1 MNENQARG
9 IFAFV
14 QFVAGVTEKE
24 PSYEQWKEFSS
35 YVIGPIFLSPQ
46 HASVLKKYSIE
57 TSESLMAQLYL
68 LDADEKN
75 GYKLRKAF
83 LSSIEK
89 VQASNDFKR
98 DPIAFASSLAKHLRT
113 GFWWKI
119 TEMEKS
125 LRTTLKAALNY
136 KKFEHSGEPG
146 SLFSQRIFWP
156 EGKKDWEVFNAD
168 LDAFNNL
175 YPPGEK
181 AAYPDDKTQLPGT
194 GALRQAIFDIFDSLN
209 KKVWFKTFLNW
220 LNSAESPYHAKSFNP
235 DTDVGAQSV
244 SGGNDGP
251 SLEGLID
258 QAEEIL
264 SGLKPQYQKTFKMGY
279 VWYKNHW
286 EKSSLGYKELERII
300 GKKTSVL
307 HEHFKKIENLFIKP
321 LMGKIPHR
329 KDLLREVFNSFRKK
343 YSDHNPEKTHPELFK
358 EKKKP

>member
-1 MNENQARG
+1 MQILMRLITFIRPERKRLILTIKHSFRVLA
-9 IFAFV
+9 A
-14 QFVAGVTEKE
+14 TE
-24 PSYEQWKEFSS
+24 
-35 YVIGPIFLSPQ
+35 
-46 HASVLKKYSIE
+46 
-57 TSESLMAQLYL
+57 
-68 LDADEKN
+68 
-75 GYKLRKAF
+75 
-83 LSSIEK
+83 
-89 VQASNDFKR
+89 
-98 DPIAFASSLAKHLRT
+98 
-113 GFWWKI
+113 
-119 TEMEKS
+119 
-125 LRTTLKAALNY
+125 
-136 KKFEHSGEPG
+136 
-146 SLFSQRIFWP
+146 
-156 EGKKDWEVFNAD
+156 
-168 LDAFNNL
+168 
-175 YPPGEK
+175 
-181 AAYPDDKTQLPGT
+181 
-194 GALRQAIFDIFDSLN
+194 QAIFDIFDSLN

-343 YSDHNPEKTHPELFK
+343 YSDHNR
-358 EKKKP
+358 KKPTLSSLRKKRSHECRAKTEGFAQCL